1 MSRLRHLR
9 INPCFVISFFSPN
22 VFWCSWEA
30 VAAQFWCGRWPGPSW
45 ALDDQHLHPCESVR
59 LSYQCGRNQGPTFF
73 QTLSFMDVDGWNM
86 LELGSRGIGD
96 PLVVWVISS
105 AQVFRCCQ
113 ALVAALKSN
122 ETVVDINLASNYL
135 GDKGAE
141 ACIVGTLWHLEKN
154 MGTDWFE
161 MSPVWSH
168 VARMAA
174 VSADVLQVK
183 LGWFD
188 FDWTLMTLDVA
199 FWCIL
204 MHVDIFNILI
214 MFVFCCR
221 SLQLF
226 STRTQPSDFWTWR
239 RVSSRTLGWRRGVSC
254 IYQKGMGKPGEA
266 DRNGPGWVWLPP
278 CVVTLTPPK
287 ALVPHVSWHGE
298 FHICFKSMSDHIS

>member
-204 MHVDIFNILI
+204 MHVDIFWLCLFFAAGHCSFSQRELNHQIFEPGDVSHQGRWGGGEVCPASI
-214 MFVFCCR
+214 R
-221 SLQLF
+221 KEWESLA
-226 STRTQPSDFWTWR
+226 R
-239 RVSSRTLGWRRGVSC
+239 R
-254 IYQKGMGKPGEA
+254 IGMDQAGFGS
-266 DRNGPGWVWLPP
+266 L
-278 CVVTLTPPK
+278 
-287 ALVPHVSWHGE
+287 HV
-298 FHICFKSMSDHIS
+298 